1 MPSKVHKRRAASK
14 IDEAN
19 FPPRKERGTPAERLR
34 RPSEQNAE
42 SGEPVRSV
50 EKAALYLRFS
60 GERSAESDLPISDQQ
75 AQLEKFC
82 RGSWL
87 AKTVSALFD
96 EYQSRHSPIESMRAR
111 RRMVVEGYWPGGRPP
126 YGYKL
131 VPANDNPRRN
141 VLAVDAEESSLVE
154 KVFSFARSGEGGSAP
169 MGIRAIA
176 AWLNTHGFRT
186 RDQSRWGIRAIHHIL
201 TNTVYC
207 GMYYWGVRAKETDFQ
222 GVQTPISL
230 HVPPIIPREE
240 FDAVQQI
247 IGTS

>member
-1 MPSKVHKRRAASK
+1 MPREVNKRGAGPQRGK
-14 IDEAN
+14 AN
-19 FPPRKERGTPAERLR
+19 FPPSKEMGTPAECRR
-34 RPSEQNAE
+34 RPSEQSAE
-42 SGEPVRSV
+42 SGPALSV
-50 EKAALYLRFS
+50 QRVAIYLRMS
-60 GERSAESDLPISDQQ
+60 SERNAESDLPISNQQ
-75 AQLEKFC
+75 AQIEEFC
-82 RGSWL
+82 RGKSWL
-87 AKTVSALFD
+87 ATTVSAMFD
-96 EYQSRHSPIESMRAR
+96 EYKSRHSAIESMRAR

-154 KVFSFARSGEGGSAP
+154 KIFSFARCGESGSAP
-169 MGIRAIA
+169 MVIRAIA

-186 RDQSRWGIRAIHHIL
+186 RDQSRWGTRAIHHIL

-207 GMYYWGVRAKETDFQ
+207 GMYYWGERAKETDFQ
-222 GVQTPISL
+222 GVQTPLSL

>member
-1 MPSKVHKRRAASK
+1 MPKEVNKRGAGHKRGK
-14 IDEAN
+14 AN
-19 FPPRKERGTPAERLR
+19 FPLSKEMGTPAERQR
-34 RPSEQNAE
+34 RPLKQNAE
-42 SGEPVRSV
+42 SAPALSV
-50 EKAALYLRFS
+50 QRAALYLRMS
-60 GERSAESDLPISDQQ
+60 SERNAQSVLPVSKQK
-75 AQLEKFC
+75 AQIEEFC
-82 RGSWL
+82 RGKSWL

-96 EYQSRHSPIESMRAR
+96 EYQSRHPAIESMRAR
-111 RRMVVEGYWPGGRPP
+111 RKMVVEGYWPGGRPP

-131 VPANDNPRRN
+131 VPANDNPLRN

-154 KVFSFARSGEGGSAP
+154 KIFSFARCGEGGSAP

-186 RDQSRWGIRAIHHIL
+186 RGQSRWGIRAIHHLL

-222 GVQTPISL
+222 GVQTPLSL
-230 HVPPIIPREE
+230 HVPPIIPQEE
-240 FDAVQQI
+240 FDAVQRI